1 MDVHEKYVTMKK
13 FGSWQLG
20 NQMFQYLFLN
30 YVSKITQ
37 RKIIFLYENND
48 ELENYKK
55 LIKLNTYF
63 DVDYIYIK
71 YNGEKVINYFEK
83 KFYDENILKNIIKDK
98 NKYINIVG
106 FFQSYKYYND
116 IHDEINNCFVLK
128 NTYLE
133 KTKSIIS
140 KIREETEK
148 PIVSLHV
155 RRGDYVKYLGKHTL
169 LELDYYIEA
178 TKLIKENL
186 GKISFII
193 CSDDIKW
200 CERAFFSIEENIV
213 FIKNTNEIEDMYL
226 MSLCDHHIISNSSF
240 SLLSTYLNKNEN
252 KNENENENKNKN
264 KNKNNGKLIIAPKIW
279 FGVNGP
285 KFVIE
290 DIHKDAIF
298 I

>member
-1 MDVHEKYVTMKK
+1 MNKGKKYVTMKK

-30 YVSKITQ
+30 YISKITQ
-37 RKIIFLYENND
+37 RKIIFFYENNE

-63 DVDYIYIK
+63 NLDYIYVK
-71 YNGEKVINYFEK
+71 YYHQNVINYFEK
-83 KFYDENILKNIIKDK
+83 KFYDENILKDIINDQST
-98 NKYINIVG
+98 YINIVG
-106 FFQSYKYYND
+106 FFQSYKYYNQ
-116 IHDEINNCFVLK
+116 IQDELKNCFVLNSK
-128 NTYLE
+128 YFN

-140 KIREETEK
+140 KIRKQTNQT
-148 PIVSLHV
+148 IVSLHI

-178 TKLIKENL
+178 INIIKEKL
-186 GKISFII
+186 GEISFVI

-200 CERAFFSIEENIV
+200 CERAFFSLGENVIY
-213 FIKNTNEIEDMYL
+213 IKDTKDIEDIYL

-240 SLLSTYLNKNEN
+240 SLLSAHLNKNF
-252 KNENENENKNKN
+252 
-264 KNKNNGKLIIAPKIW
+264 NNDKLVLAPKMW
-279 FGVNGP
+279 FGINGP
-285 KFVIE
+285 KFNIQ
-290 DIHKDAIF
+290 DIYEDAIF